1 MRANVRTP
9 SNPCA
14 TANASEVD
22 ITEAPGFVSHDSILL
37 THGVPTRRAFLL
49 LHGLTASPLQ
59 FNALGRM
66 LFSRGSNVLIPRLP
80 RHGLANRLTTELEH
94 LTAEELKAFARSSLV
109 DAYRLGESVTV
120 VGFSVGGL
128 LAAWIGQNERVERAT
143 AIAPFLGVSWI
154 PQALMGRAARLT
166 LAMPNQFW
174 WWNPIARE
182 RMLPAHG
189 YPRFATHAVAQ
200 AAHLAAELLATAE
213 AHDPG
218 ARHLQIVLNA
228 SESTVSNPAA
238 RRLARAWAARRP
250 DRIVLHRLRGL
261 PLSHDIIE
269 PMGSTI
275 AASLYPKL
283 IDLVDR

>member
-1 MRANVRTP
+1 M
-9 SNPCA
+9 
-14 TANASEVD
+14 VD
-22 ITEAPGFVSHDSILL
+22 ITETRGFVSHESILL
-37 THGVPTRRAFLL
+37 THGVPTRRVFLL

-59 FNALGRM
+59 FDAFGRL
-66 LFSRGSNVLIPRLP
+66 LFARGSNVLIPRLP
-80 RHGLANRLTTELEH
+80 RHGLADRLTTELEH
-94 LTAEELKAFARSSLV
+94 LTAGELKSFASASL
-109 DAYRLGESVTV
+109 AEARLLGEAVTV

-128 LAAWIGQNERVERAT
+128 LAAWLGQCEGIERAT

-154 PQALMGRAARLT
+154 PQALMANATRLT

-200 AAHLAAELLATAE
+200 AAHLAAELLSAAE
-213 AHDPG
+213 TRKPA
-218 ARHLQIVLNA
+218 ARHLAIVLNA

-269 PMGSTI
+269 PLGSTI
-275 AASLYPKL
+275 ATSLYPKL
-283 IDLVDR
+283 IDLVDP